1 MLSHIDR
8 EVTTMAN
15 MQSSYSE
22 RLEKEIQQVPDEYMP
37 ALLNIV
43 HAFREGVIQKSL
55 EESFK
60 RSWAQAQAGETYPIG
75 TLWDEDDTHD
85 H

>member
-1 MLSHIDR
+1 MLTYIDR

-15 MQSSYSE
+15 IQLSCSE
-22 RLEKEIQQVPDEYMP
+22 RLKQEIQQVPDEYMP

-60 RSWAQAQAGETYPIG
+60 LSWAQAQEGETYPIG
-75 TLWDEDDTHD
+75 TLWDDDDTDD